1 MDQICVDCQEN
12 GTDTKYGTGSV
23 NHRVKPEDPRTGPDD
38 WTDLSWSN
46 AVGKESPTDLVG

>member
-1 MDQICVDCQEN
+1 MDCQEN